1 MKRLLA
7 LLLLIPLAVGAFF
20 ATDLASTWSKEEQ
33 GAPVPMV
40 SGADLVPARRAAG
53 EASTQADFVKR
64 GTKELLDGSTKL
76 SDGMGE
82 LSSGASTAS
91 GAAAQLSQGMT
102 QLQAGTAQLAD
113 GATRVADGVEEA
125 VGYVNQIGIIQQ
137 QLLAM
142 IDQTDADLAKN
153 PLPDAKQARARL
165 AEVRPQV
172 ENFQFDAAIVDQ
184 LAALRSGSREV
195 ANQLGKNGSQYHDGI
210 YTATQGAQQLAQ
222 GLGQLESGVSEA
234 KKGADDLKA
243 GAERVDGMAQK
254 STDNIKGTARA
265 IPVLPVV
272 NEEAADEQE
281 TFLPPLYAF
290 LVSLVVLLAAAFV
303 GLTRLPLWWKVGSNV
318 AIVALGI
325 ILLWLLSTAV
335 SPLALVGIALV
346 LALTAAVGTLSAT
359 LLTRYFGQIGYGIVL
374 AGALVQAG
382 ITGWVWESL
391 TSGGA
396 ARWAQALAGI
406 MPLNY
411 PTAAITA
418 LGNGGNQVILWT
430 GIAVLAA
437 LAAISG
443 GLLVTTREEQLA

>member
-7 LLLLIPLAVGAFF
+7 LLLLIPLVVGTFF
-20 ATDLASTWSKEEQ
+20 ATDLASTWSKEEE

-64 GTKELLDGSTKL
+64 GTQELLDGSTKL

-91 GAAAQLSQGMT
+91 SAATQLSQGMT
-102 QLQAGTAQLAD
+102 QLQAGTTQLAD

-125 VGYVNQIGIIQQ
+125 VGYVNQIGIVQE

-153 PLPDAKQARARL
+153 PLPDAKQARERL

-172 ENFQFDAAIVDQ
+172 ENFEFDATVVDQ

-195 ANQLGKNGSQYHDGI
+195 ANQLGQNGAQYHDGI

-222 GLGQLESGVSEA
+222 GLGQLEGGVNEA
-234 KKGADDLKA
+234 KQGADDLKA

-254 STDNIKGTARA
+254 STDSIKGTARA

-272 NEEAADEQE
+272 NEEENEKPD
-281 TFLPPLYAF
+281 TFLPPLYSF

-318 AIVALGI
+318 AIVGLGL
-325 ILLWLLSTAV
+325 ILVWLLGTAV
-335 SPLALVGIALV
+335 SPLALGGIALV
-346 LALTAAVGTLSAT
+346 LALTATVGTLTAT
-359 LLTRYFGQIGYGIVL
+359 LLTRYFGQVGYGIVL
-374 AGALVQAG
+374 VGTLVQAG

-418 LGNGGNQVILWT
+418 LGNGGNQVLLWT
-430 GIAVLAA
+430 GIGVLVA
-437 LAAISG
+437 LAGIAG
-443 GLLVTTREEQLA
+443 GLIVTTREEQLA

>member
-7 LLLLIPLAVGAFF
+7 LLLLIPLAVGTFF
-20 ATDLASTWSKEEQ
+20 ATDLASTWSKEEE

-64 GTKELLDGSTKL
+64 GTQELLDGSTKL

-91 GAAAQLSQGMT
+91 SAATQLSQGMT

-125 VGYVNQIGIIQQ
+125 VGYVNQIGIVQK

-153 PLPDAKQARARL
+153 PLPDAKKARERL

-172 ENFQFDAAIVDQ
+172 ENFEFDATMVDQ

-195 ANQLGKNGSQYHDGI
+195 ANQLGKNGAQYHDGI

-222 GLGQLESGVSEA
+222 GLGQLEGGVNEA
-234 KKGADDLKA
+234 KQGADDLKA

-254 STDNIKGTARA
+254 TTDNIKGTARA

-272 NEEAADEQE
+272 NEEENEKPD
-281 TFLPPLYAF
+281 TFLPPLYSF
-290 LVSLVVLLAAAFV
+290 LVSLVVLLTSAFV

-318 AIVALGI
+318 AIVGLGL
-325 ILLWLLSTAV
+325 ILVWLLGTAV
-335 SPLALVGIALV
+335 SPLALGGIALV
-346 LALTAAVGTLSAT
+346 LALTAAVGALTAT
-359 LLTRYFGQIGYGIVL
+359 LLTRYFGQVGYGIVL
-374 AGALVQAG
+374 AGTLVQAG

-418 LGNGGNQVILWT
+418 LGNGGNQVILWV
-430 GIAVLAA
+430 GVAVLAA
-437 LAAISG
+437 LAGIAG
-443 GLLVTTREEQLA
+443 GLIVTTREEQLA

>member
-7 LLLLIPLAVGAFF
+7 LLLLIPLAVGTFF
-20 ATDLASTWSKEEQ
+20 ATDLASTWSKEEE

-64 GTKELLDGSTKL
+64 GTQELLDGSTKL

-91 GAAAQLSQGMT
+91 SAATQLSQGMT

-125 VGYVNQIGIIQQ
+125 VGYVNQIGIVQQ
-137 QLLAM
+137 QLLTM
-142 IDQTDADLAKN
+142 IDETDADLAKN

-172 ENFQFDAAIVDQ
+172 ENFEFDATVVDQ

-195 ANQLGKNGSQYHDGI
+195 ANQLGQNGAQYHDGI

-222 GLGQLESGVSEA
+222 GLGQLEGGVSEA
-234 KKGADDLKA
+234 KQGADDLKA

-254 STDNIKGTARA
+254 STDSIKGTARA

-272 NEEAADEQE
+272 NEEENEKPD
-281 TFLPPLYAF
+281 TFLPPLYSF

-318 AIVALGI
+318 AIVGLGL
-325 ILLWLLSTAV
+325 ILVWLLGTAV
-335 SPLALVGIALV
+335 SPLALGGIALV
-346 LALTAAVGTLSAT
+346 LALTAAVGTLTAT
-359 LLTRYFGQIGYGIVL
+359 LLTRYFGQVGYGIVL
-374 AGALVQAG
+374 AGTLFQAG

-418 LGNGGNQVILWT
+418 LGNGGNQVLLWT
-430 GIAVLAA
+430 GIGVLVA
-437 LAAISG
+437 LAGIAG
-443 GLLVTTREEQLA
+443 GLIVTTREEQLA